1 VGIFCGAS
9 GFDWSIRGGFWL
21 FCCLQ
26 PVPVIVNGLAAWKV
40 KVGGTLKVL
49 VFHLSDCFF
58 LVLFAAFVV
67 FSYWFFAFFVFYY
80 FVGLSL
86 FSYRFICVAPVRGG
100 TYFSLP
106 PQRKVGKRKRAQT
119 ASL

>member
-9 GFDWSIRGGFWL
+9 GFDWSIRCGFWL

-49 VFHLSDCFF
+49 VFHLSDCI
-58 LVLFAAFVV
+58 LVLFGVFCCFFLAGFSFNFRLLFLFFFFILVLAFPCFLFGLFALPLCGAAPTF
-67 FSYWFFAFFVFYY
+67 
-80 FVGLSL
+80 LC
-86 FSYRFICVAPVRGG
+86 R
-100 TYFSLP
+100 
-106 PQRKVGKRKRAQT
+106 RKEK
-119 ASL
+119 